1 MSELT
6 PFISRRA
13 LIEKNIRQELATHGA
28 SQPLNLPT
36 VDSPLVT
43 HYVNRIEGSYDS
55 SRAKIDTDHAID
67 LLYIAYN
74 TTPQRNGDIRVKISS
89 IMNNLIKAQ
98 QESERQIKAAS
109 NAASRLTRKLNR
121 GLTGWTAAKE
131 TGDIAQIKR
140 FVNKELMEMA
150 NEIKNSAMA
159 VNASLQTIVDRYD
172 CIIDDTHEVTASSEM
187 ALSTTLEANEKIRQ
201 EILQHKARSKQLES
215 LIADMQQQVKRYESL
230 ARDYANQAK
239 SSEERAFWA
248 GILRG
253 AAQVISAAMP
263 LAAMAASGGSS
274 SLVAAASVAA
284 GVGKGANGAQG
295 NATGD
300 LIRLKK
306 ERSEHRAE
314 LALIKEEVDKLQT
327 SISGYQAQKGKE
339 ADTGKLKVLEN
350 RITEAEGLL
359 AKAKAKHQEAKEH
372 LGSLESALQAL
383 ASAAGDISDA
393 SRAQANNLRQ
403 MQLQMLDNADK
414 YETAR
419 REQAAELLEVSVL
432 MAGKGSEQEIIE
444 LAIRSLNLSVSAL
457 KRTREIVVEIAFFF
471 RSFCDFMEV
480 IRQDAQ
486 EQIEEFEDAEDID
499 SSRDYLFSQLC
510 ESTDAFFI
518 SQTGQWIAVGIV
530 SDHFALTFKDGW
542 SKLNKLSGKY
552 ITNDELPAYLT
563 EAAGKLDMIAADR
576 NAASHERQV
585 YLENYRN
592 ELNAD

>member
-1 MSELT
+1 MSEST

-13 LIEKNIRQELATHGA
+13 LIEKNIRKELTTHGA
-28 SQPLNLPT
+28 SQPLSLPT
-36 VDSPLVT
+36 VHSPLVT

-55 SRAKIDTDHAID
+55 SRARIDTDHAID

-89 IMNNLIKAQ
+89 IMNSLIKAQ

-109 NAASRLTRKLNR
+109 NAASRLTRRLNR
-121 GLTGWTAAKE
+121 GLTGWTAAQ
-131 TGDIAQIKR
+131 TSGDITQIKR
-140 FVNKELMEMA
+140 FVGKELMEMA
-150 NEIKNSAMA
+150 NEIKKSAME
-159 VNASLQTIVDRYD
+159 VNANLQTIVDRYD
-172 CIIDDTHEVTASSEM
+172 CIINDTNEVTASSEM
-187 ALSTTLEANEKIRQ
+187 ALSLTLEANEKIRQ
-201 EILQHKARSKQLES
+201 EILQHKARSKALES
-215 LIADMQQQVKRYESL
+215 LVADMQQQVQRYEAL
-230 ARDYANQAK
+230 ARDYAAQAK
-239 SSEERAFWA
+239 SSEERAFWS
-248 GILRG
+248 GMLRG
-253 AAQVISAAMP
+253 AAQVVSAAMP
-263 LAAMAASGGSS
+263 LVAMAASGGGS
-274 SLVAAASVAA
+274 SLIAAASVATS
-284 GVGKGANGAQG
+284 VGKGANSDT
-295 NATGD
+295 TGD

-306 ERSEHRAE
+306 ERSEQRAE
-314 LALIKEEVDKLQT
+314 LALIQEDVEKLQT
-327 SISGYQAQKGKE
+327 SISGYQKQKGQE
-339 ADTGKLKVLEN
+339 SDTGKLKALEN
-350 RITEAEGLL
+350 RITEAQELL
-359 AKAKAKHQEAKEH
+359 AKAKVKYNLAKEH
-372 LGSLESALQAL
+372 LGTLDSALQTL
-383 ASAAGDISDA
+383 ASAAGEISDA
-393 SRAQANNLRQ
+393 SREQADNLRQ
-403 MQLQMLDNADK
+403 MQLHMLDNADK

-419 REQAAELLEVSVL
+419 REQAAELAEVSVL

-471 RSFCDFMEV
+471 RSFCDFMEI

-542 SKLNKLSGKY
+542 SKLNTLSGKY

-563 EAAGKLDMIAADR
+563 QAAGKLDMIAADR

-585 YLENYRN
+585 YLENYRS
-592 ELNAD
+592 ELNAG